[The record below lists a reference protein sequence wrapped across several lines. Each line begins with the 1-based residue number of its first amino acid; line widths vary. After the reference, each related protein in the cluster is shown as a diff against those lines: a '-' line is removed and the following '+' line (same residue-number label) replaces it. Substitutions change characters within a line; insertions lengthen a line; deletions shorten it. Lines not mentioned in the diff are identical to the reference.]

1 MRRATLGGILATA
14 ALLAGAAG
22 RCAENPGTTAAP
34 ILQVPLGARAVGMG
48 GAFTGLADDGS
59 ALYYNPAGLST
70 LDSREFS
77 VMYLKGWEDETVEH
91 IQGVTPIP
99 WGFIGDY
106 ASLGASGLFSQ
117 HGDIEVNRT
126 NADGSFLRTEN
137 IDAGGDV
144 VATLG
149 YSERVMNFEV
159 RSWDREM
166 YRVDH
171 FLGISGKYI
180 RSTLAQTYSAATV
193 AGDVGYLVRIPDAGI
208 GLGFS
213 LLNVGPGMRFI
224 SEKDP
229 LPVTARS
236 GFSYSPRLTDSS
248 LPGSQSLIFSADGEY
263 LPQERMWHA
272 SLGGEY
278 MMWRTFSTRLGYQI
292 NRDLMGLTFG
302 FGVRW
307 RGIHIDYAWALSE
320 TMNDIH
326 RFGLT
331 YRFGRVPL
339 RRREERRRPYIESMP
354 EREDLQDI
362 EERVPRSFDKPEE
375 PRRNP
380 PDREK
385 TVAPGWIY

>member
-1 MRRATLGGILATA
+1 MRRATLRGTLATA
-14 ALLAGAAG
+14 ALLLAGTAG
-22 RCAENPGTTAAP
+22 RCAQNPGTTAAP

-59 ALYYNPAGLST
+59 ALYYNPAGLSA

-77 VMYLKGWEDETVEH
+77 VMVLKGWEDERVEH
-91 IQGVTPIP
+91 IQALTPVP
-99 WGFIGDY
+99 WGFVGDY
-106 ASLGASGLFSQ
+106 ASLGASGLFAQ

-126 NADGSFLRTEN
+126 NADGSFMRADT

-144 VATLG
+144 VASLG

-166 YRVDH
+166 YRVDN

-180 RSTLAQTYSAATV
+180 RSTLAQTYSASTV
-193 AGDVGYLVRIPDAGI
+193 AGDIGYLIRIPDAGI
-208 GLGFS
+208 GVGFS
-213 LLNVGPGMRFI
+213 LLNLGPGMRFV
-224 SEKDP
+224 SERDP
-229 LPVTARS
+229 LPVSARA
-236 GFSYSPRLTDSS
+236 GFSYSPRLPDSS
-248 LPGSQSLIFSADGEY
+248 QPGSQALIFCADSEY
-263 LPQERMWHA
+263 LPQERVWRANM
-272 SLGGEY
+272 GGEY
-278 MMWRTFSTRLGYQI
+278 TMWRTFSTRLGYQF

-302 FGVRW
+302 FGVQW

-320 TMNDIH
+320 AVSDIH

-375 PRRNP
+375 PRRNTP
-380 PDREK
+380 EK
-385 TVAPGWIY
+385 PAAPGWIY